1 MDINVY
7 KRMFNS
13 PRLCFSFF
21 RLSFLS
27 LQKVLSATWMNPE
40 VLGLR
45 EVSPTRKGQILLTV
59 GPGGGQVRGGGKQ
72 RRLLAGE
79 AWGWVS
85 RLEGGGALG
94 GRWGRS
100 HSRGTDASEPHQV
113 SPVSRTA
120 HHRRTPT
127 STLVPLR
134 VRAGKADGG
143 HYWGDKAG

>member
-72 RRLLAGE
+72 RRLPG
-79 AWGWVS
+79 
-85 RLEGGGALG
+85 RGGVGVGFPSGRRWSSGGMVGA
-94 GRWGRS
+94 
-100 HSRGTDASEPHQV
+100 
-113 SPVSRTA
+113 
-120 HHRRTPT
+120 
-127 STLVPLR
+127 VPQLW
-134 VRAGKADGG
+134 D
-143 HYWGDKAG
+143 